1 MLKKYDKYKDS
12 GIQWLDKIPQDWDI
26 KKIKYC
32 CNIYTGNS
40 ISDDEKD
47 NYTRAENSIPYVATK
62 DIDTNVIN
70 YDNGLYIPKENN
82 DFRIAP
88 KNSILLCIEGGSA
101 GRKIGYTNQ
110 DVCFVNKLCCFK
122 TNDLSNSKYLYYV
135 LQSDMFLTDFNLK
148 MTGLIGGVSQSA
160 IKSITIASPKLE
172 EQQAIADY
180 LDEKCGEIDNAVETE
195 KNVIE
200 KLKEYKQSVITET
213 VTKGLD
219 KSVELKNSG
228 IKWIGKIPKH
238 WQRTKLKRILEIPIT
253 DGPHETPILFD
264 EGIPFISAEA
274 IKDNKINF
282 KLMRGYIS
290 LEEHLRFCKKYK
302 PKKNDIFMIKS
313 GATTGNVAIVDTD
326 KEFSIWSPLAV
337 MRANKNRIYYKYLF
351 YYIQS
356 YNFKQQVEQFW
367 SYGTQQNIGMEV
379 LGNLYVAY
387 SCNIQEQQQ
396 IADYL
401 DKKCSQIDETIKKKE
416 ELIEKLTEYKKS
428 LIYECVTGK
437 RKI

>member
-1 MLKKYDKYKDS
+1 MQIIRNTIKYKDS
-12 GIQWLDKIPQDWDI
+12 GIEWIGKIPKDWNLI
-26 KKIKYC
+26 K
-32 CNIYTGNS
+32 G
-40 ISDDEKD
+40 
-47 NYTRAENSIPYVATK
+47 
-62 DIDTNVIN
+62 
-70 YDNGLYIPKENN
+70 
-82 DFRIAP
+82 
-88 KNSILLCIEGGSA
+88 
-101 GRKIGYTNQ
+101 
-110 DVCFVNKLCCFK
+110 
-122 TNDLSNSKYLYYV
+122 KYLYSIDTGKLDADAEDLDGKYPFFTCSMHPKKINKYSFDCEALLVAGNGLVGFTQYYEGKFDAYQRTYV
-135 LQSDMFLTDFNLK
+135 LSKFNNINPMFLKYYVSNNLSIEVNPNSLGSVIQFIKLGDLQNFNICIPPLD
-148 MTGLIGGVSQSA
+148 
-160 IKSITIASPKLE
+160 
-172 EQQAIADY
+172 EQQKIVDF
-180 LDEKCGEIDNAVETE
+180 LDKKCGEIDNAIETE

-437 RKI
+437 RKVSK